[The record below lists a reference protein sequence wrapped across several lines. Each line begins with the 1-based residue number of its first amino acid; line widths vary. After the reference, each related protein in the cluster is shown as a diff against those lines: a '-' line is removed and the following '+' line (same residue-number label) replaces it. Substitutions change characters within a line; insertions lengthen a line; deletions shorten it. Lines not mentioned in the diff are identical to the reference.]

1 MQIPDKMGEKYGFDI
16 SAIIFLI
23 VLGIILIS
31 LLSILFP
38 ALLIS
43 MIIGAESQT
52 NPFEV
57 GAWLIPFLVAN
68 LAIFIFGILYYKK
81 FLPNKIKNS
90 FNFIVNFEISQ
101 KTAMI
106 VFAIIIGGYIIFTAN
121 ELKQNELD
129 VFKDWQFIQKVL
141 DDFLVGVDGEVSEQ
155 LKILYV
161 KNYLLIVS
169 QEVFQ
174 NVKVIPFVASILL
187 VSLTY
192 FFTVK
197 LTQKRF
203 AGLIS
208 MIILLQSHTFLR
220 YDTSATF
227 SNFWTLFYL
236 LSLYLIYKKW
246 MFSPIAFLASIFSK
260 PLSLAFLPMT
270 LLITARSKIARK
282 SKIGITISYAVI
294 IVGIL
299 LVFSIGVESGY
310 SENITSFN
318 HSEFWTGFTTWAFQL
333 RIDGLILV
341 FMLPLSVGLLIKS
354 KKGMR
359 EADFILI
366 LLGGILL
373 SAPLL
378 AAFTGFNIQPY
389 RWIPLIVFFSIGV
402 GVLLSKPST
411 DGSKN

>member
-68 LAIFIFGILYYKK
+68 LAIFIFGILYYKE

-90 FNFIVNFEISQ
+90 FNFILNFEISQ

-333 RIDGLILV
+333 RIDGLVLV

-354 KKGMR
+354 KKCMR
-359 EADFILI
+359 
-366 LLGGILL
+366 
-373 SAPLL
+373 
-378 AAFTGFNIQPY
+378 
-389 RWIPLIVFFSIGV
+389 
-402 GVLLSKPST
+402 
-411 DGSKN
+411 